1 MKTTINK
8 MEKEDLVNALD
19 SLDEED
25 RDQILTMAQKL
36 DLELKARRRCKVMF
50 GRWSALEL
58 LAKLG
63 IFMNKEAVKQ
73 ED

>member
-1 MKTTINK
+1 MRITAQKLD
-8 MEKEDLVNALD
+8 KEDLVNALD

-36 DLELKARRRCKVMF
+36 DQELKLRRRCKVMF

-63 IFMNKEAVKQ
+63 IFMNKKAVKQ

>member
-1 MKTTINK
+1 MTTTINK
-8 MEKEDLVNALD
+8 MEKEDIVNALD

-36 DLELKARRRCKVMF
+36 DAGMKSRGPHKIMF

-63 IFMNKEAVKQ
+63 IFMNKKAVKQ

>member
-1 MKTTINK
+1 MTTINK

-25 RDQILTMAQKL
+25 RDKILTMAQKL
-36 DLELKARRRCKVMF
+36 DQKLKARRRRKVMF

-63 IFMNKEAVKQ
+63 IFMNKKAVKQ